1 MKNLRNLLILLV
13 VSCLFLS
20 ACGTGNAPTEPQ
32 GTTVPATEQMELVDY
47 ADELKLNMSSPT
59 VKTEA
64 TVRNFV
70 DGDTVHFYVSSDTF
84 HGRVLEA
91 RFLAINT
98 PESTGKIEE
107 YGKAASLFTKEKLS
121 NATSIILESESET
134 WNVDSTGGR
143 YLVWV
148 WYKTDADSDYRNLN
162 VEILQNGLSR
172 ANSSGGNQYG
182 SVCTNAIN
190 QAQKAKLNLYSGE
203 KDPLFYYG
211 EAISLSLRELRTN
224 IEDYSNMK
232 VAFDG
237 LVTINSGSQ
246 GVYVEDYDDETGM
259 NYGIFIYYGH
269 NLSGGGLDILSIGN
283 RVRVVGTV
291 QYYQAGGTWQIAGVE
306 YRMMR
311 PDDPDNLKK
320 FSEGNPV
327 TYHLTDADTFV
338 NGVVSVEREEGTVD
352 LPYCEMALGTAIE
365 MKGLK
370 VLEITSTES
379 AMDMTCECDGQ
390 TVYVRAGV
398 FKDEAGQPIPEDA
411 YLGKTIDVKGAIDAF
426 DGQYQIKVFNA
437 KNITII
443 E

>member
-1 MKNLRNLLILLV
+1 MKNLRRILVLLV
-13 VSCLFLS
+13 VTCLFLS
-20 ACGTGNAPTEPQ
+20 ACGTGDAPTEPL
-32 GTTVPATEQMELVDY
+32 GTTVPTTEQMELVDY
-47 ADELKLNMSSPT
+47 AAELKMNMSSPT

-64 TVRNFV
+64 TVKNFV

-107 YGKAASLFTKEKLS
+107 YGKAASEFTKAKLS
-121 NATSIILESESET
+121 AATSIILESESET

-148 WYKTDADSDYRNLN
+148 WYKTDADSEYRNLN
-162 VEILQNGLSR
+162 VEILQEGLSR

-190 QAQKAKLNLYSGE
+190 QAQKAKLNLYSGQ

-211 EAISLSLRELRTN
+211 EAISLTLRELRTN

-237 LVTINSGSQ
+237 IVTMNSGSQ
-246 GVYVEDYDDETGM
+246 GVYVEDYDDETGRS
-259 NYGIFIYYGH
+259 YGIYIYYGH

-283 RVRVVGTV
+283 EVRVVGTV
-291 QYYQAGGTWQIAGVE
+291 QYYQQGETWQVSGVE

-338 NGVVSVEREEGTVD
+338 NGVVSVERGEETVE

-370 VLEITSTES
+370 VLEASSTDN
-379 AMDMTCECDGQ
+379 AMNLTCECDGL
-390 TVYVRAGV
+390 TVYVRTGV
-398 FKDEAGQPIPEDA
+398 FADEAGQPITEDA
-411 YLGKTIDVKGAIDAF
+411 YLGKTIDIKGAVDAF
-426 DGQYQIKVFNA
+426 AGQYQIKVFNA